1 MQWIGA
7 TRGFIQGPFLIE
19 GTILAMLGS
28 ALAIGIL
35 ALLFYSLPP
44 ELTFFLSRPN
54 GLDFL
59 PPQVVACMV
68 GGGGLLGLAGGMISV
83 GKFLE

>member
-19 GTILAMLGS
+19 GTLLAMLGS
-28 ALAIGIL
+28 ALAVGIL
-35 ALLFYSLPP
+35 TALYYSLPS
-44 ELTFFLSRPN
+44 EIMLLMSRLN

-59 PPQVVACMV
+59 PPSVVAYIV
-68 GGGGLLGLAGGMISV
+68 IGGGLLGLVGGLVSV
-83 GKFLE
+83 RRFLE